1 MKRLNRHIN
10 RSALVA
16 QLIASCPSAERACPE
31 MTGALRVA
39 YGPSSQI
46 AMGNSFIDS

>member
-1 MKRLNRHIN
+1 MKYINRHIN

-16 QLIASCPSAERACPE
+16 KFIANCLSADNACPE

-46 AMGNSFIDS
+46 AMGNSFID